1 MFSKYESMFESGA
14 EIDWTII
21 VEKSKGFSGSDIHHL
36 AQHALMQPIR
46 ELMTQTF
53 WAFTPGKHKK

>member
-1 MFSKYESMFESGA
+1 MFESGA